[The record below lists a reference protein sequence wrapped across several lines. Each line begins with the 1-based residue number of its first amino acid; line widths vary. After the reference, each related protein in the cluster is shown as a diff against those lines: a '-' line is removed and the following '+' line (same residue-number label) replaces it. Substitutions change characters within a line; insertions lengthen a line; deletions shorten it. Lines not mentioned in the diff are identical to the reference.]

1 MALSQSALLSM
12 EDLGERSI
20 WDRLT
25 LSLWEALT
33 VFWNVDW

>member
-1 MALSQSALLSM
+1 MALSQSALLSK

-20 WDRLT
+20 WDRLS

-33 VFWNVDW
+33 VFWNVD